1 MAPVEAAE
9 GRFAIPN
16 PHSGLTRGQRPC
28 DACIWVGV
36 QFHGY
41 LSDVQPTA
49 LGGLRP
55 LVFVLVWVAYEVPAC
70 TNTRTQ
76 GIQYRLADPHPQVKP
91 IPR

>member
-1 MAPVEAAE
+1 M
-9 GRFAIPN
+9 
-16 PHSGLTRGQRPC
+16 
-28 DACIWVGV
+28 

-49 LGGLRP
+49 LGGLLP

-76 GIQYRLADPHPQVKP
+76 GIQYRLAHPHP
-91 IPR
+91 